1 MSQHFSSIQ
10 QNLFKT
16 LEADIFKFKQHGPPA
31 FQLNIPC
38 KYKEQCK
45 YGRYSCN
52 YSHDSFCKFQKKG
65 KKCLNAHCTYNHE
78 LPLEYRLAQAFLT
91 MKIQFPSDFS
101 SLEPPI
107 SASECQFLSNSSSQS
122 GTSERSVFRFKVND
136 SPANLHE
143 NNPTNNVIKSCQP
156 QNKAETQ
163 FTAFSPLFQN
173 QASSRKCSADYPSQ
187 LSSTKPTQTDSKID
201 RNSPPISLFCPPSAQ
216 KTIKTSE
223 IQQETAHQLQGLPP
237 RIFASKQ
244 LPPPVNQ
251 PQKVYFQ
258 PQNEHT
264 TRANLILATS
274 TNPLNYSSPV
284 FTSKNKNSPANSTEK
299 INFAAFPAA
308 PAPETLYDVVTTANV
323 RDYHASASGDTGDAA
338 NQPDPSL
345 PSMESNPLSPP
356 HCSAPGTPSEP
367 SKITRTVDDP
377 IISLKNKHDAAISS
391 AKINYS
397 IQTSMD
403 TNSALALSSNPD
415 TIIDKESQSVD
426 DQIISQKKQPKA
438 VTTSENK
445 ASQAHKPQNTTNYH
459 TSAPKITPISAT
471 TKVTKQLNQPKR
483 EKPAPAK
490 PHSKHEPQRVQ
501 PLSPEKPKGP
511 VIYPHAESQAKISCF
526 LDAVINQSTSS
537 WNSLNETS
545 SSSSEEEK
553 PPLKTGDI
561 CEAPILP
568 INLCSIGQSEQPVYL
583 HPPNLQFP
591 EDDAHFY
598 YYPSDYPT
606 YSHLQIICAIYKRT
620 PINKFVIESLEYH
633 EYQKSNLIQREL
645 TVGSN
650 IRNRPT
656 IHQDIIKYAEFY
668 HDYDPKAPE
677 NQSKKPYLMLDRNNP
692 NIVFKPKHRGQQT
705 QN

>member
-1 MSQHFSSIQ
+1 MSQHLSVSQ
-10 QNLFKT
+10 PDLLKK
-16 LEADIFKFKQHGPPA
+16 LDGEIFKFKQHGPPI
-31 FQLNIPC
+31 FRQNIPC
-38 KYKEQCK
+38 KYGEHCK
-45 YGRYSCN
+45 YGRYSCI
-52 YSHDSFCKFQKKG
+52 YSHESLCKYQKKN
-65 KKCLNAHCTYNHE
+65 KSCLNRSCTHQHQF
-78 LPLEYRLAQAFLT
+78 PLEYQLAEALFHLKT
-91 MKIQFPSDFS
+91 QFSGEPLCPDQQNSASVCQFKSNFS
-101 SLEPPI
+101 SQ
-107 SASECQFLSNSSSQS
+107 C

-323 RDYHASASGDTGDAA
+323 RDYYASASGDTGDAA

-415 TIIDKESQSVD
+415 TITDKESQSVD

-438 VTTSENK
+438 VSDDLRK
-445 ASQAHKPQNTTNYH
+445 
-459 TSAPKITPISAT
+459 
-471 TKVTKQLNQPKR
+471 
-483 EKPAPAK
+483 
-490 PHSKHEPQRVQ
+490 
-501 PLSPEKPKGP
+501 
-511 VIYPHAESQAKISCF
+511 ESF
-526 LDAVINQSTSS
+526 
-537 WNSLNETS
+537 S
-545 SSSSEEEK
+545 SS
-553 PPLKTGDI
+553 
-561 CEAPILP
+561 
-568 INLCSIGQSEQPVYL
+568 
-583 HPPNLQFP
+583 
-591 EDDAHFY
+591 
-598 YYPSDYPT
+598 
-606 YSHLQIICAIYKRT
+606 
-620 PINKFVIESLEYH
+620 
-633 EYQKSNLIQREL
+633 
-645 TVGSN
+645 
-650 IRNRPT
+650 
-656 IHQDIIKYAEFY
+656 
-668 HDYDPKAPE
+668 
-677 NQSKKPYLMLDRNNP
+677 
-692 NIVFKPKHRGQQT
+692 
-705 QN
+705 